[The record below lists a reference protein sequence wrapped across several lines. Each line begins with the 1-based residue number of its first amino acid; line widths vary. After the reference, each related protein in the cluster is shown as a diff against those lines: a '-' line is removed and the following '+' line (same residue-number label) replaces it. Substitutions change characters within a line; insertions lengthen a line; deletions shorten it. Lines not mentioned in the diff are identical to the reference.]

1 MFQIMTP
8 QEAAALVCDGDTIGI
23 NAFLS
28 LANPSR
34 LQDALAARHAES
46 GHPNGLTLYC
56 ASGFGGWDER
66 LCADPYIA
74 AGAVKSIVAGHFM
87 SMPAALRMIS
97 ENKIEGYNMPLGVMA
112 QMQRAAAGRQPGVYT
127 RVGLNLFVDPRL
139 EGPGLNE
146 RSKETWVKLVEVDG
160 EELLFYRAPKF
171 DVAFIR
177 GTAADPNG
185 NITFDK
191 ECVTA
196 DALSL
201 AQATKANGGRV
212 IVQVESLSP
221 VFTRPRNV
229 IVPGVLVDAVVVC
242 PDQHQIIQ
250 TDYNPSLSGDIH
262 VPPTHMDYW
271 MGRLRLSGKRGEQAA
286 NLSHEIIGARAAKE
300 LRAGD
305 VVNIGIGIPETVG
318 PAAARR
324 GLLGSLTLTVESGG
338 IGGLPAPG
346 LAFGAT
352 IGADVITDTSQQFD
366 LRRRRADICFMG
378 GRGRQR
384 RQRQRPRSPRPAGI
398 GTVNITQSTGR
409 IVFCVNFTAGGLRS
423 GGGRKLASCG
433 KGGVQVC
440 QGGAEREPAPTPA
453 ACQRRRCHR
462 EVRLPPG
469 GGARDSRDR
478 VGSTCAATSST
489 ARFRRRGRN
498 GSGRPWKLPCNLSA
512 HLLTLRMERL

>member
-8 QEAAALVCDGDTIGI
+8 QEAAALVRDGDTIGI

-196 DALSL
+196 DCLL
-201 AQATKANGGRV
+201 YT
-212 IVQVESLSP
+212 SP
-221 VFTRPRNV
+221 
-229 IVPGVLVDAVVVC
+229 
-242 PDQHQIIQ
+242 
-250 TDYNPSLSGDIH
+250 
-262 VPPTHMDYW
+262 
-271 MGRLRLSGKRGEQAA
+271 
-286 NLSHEIIGARAAKE
+286 
-300 LRAGD
+300 
-305 VVNIGIGIPETVG
+305 
-318 PAAARR
+318 
-324 GLLGSLTLTVESGG
+324 
-338 IGGLPAPG
+338 
-346 LAFGAT
+346 
-352 IGADVITDTSQQFD
+352 
-366 LRRRRADICFMG
+366 
-378 GRGRQR
+378 
-384 RQRQRPRSPRPAGI
+384 SPR
-398 GTVNITQSTGR
+398 
-409 IVFCVNFTAGGLRS
+409 
-423 GGGRKLASCG
+423 
-433 KGGVQVC
+433 
-440 QGGAEREPAPTPA
+440 
-453 ACQRRRCHR
+453 
-462 EVRLPPG
+462 
-469 GGARDSRDR
+469 D
-478 VGSTCAATSST
+478 
-489 ARFRRRGRN
+489 
-498 GSGRPWKLPCNLSA
+498 
-512 HLLTLRMERL
+512 

>member
-8 QEAAALVCDGDTIGI
+8 QEAAALVRDGDTIGI

-324 GLLGSLTLTVESGG
+324 GLVISRPLAQGAAAFAAAR
-338 IGGLPAPG
+338 APG
-346 LAFGAT
+346 HVCK
-352 IGADVITDTSQQFD
+352 IGLD
-366 LRRRRADICFMG
+366 
-378 GRGRQR
+378 
-384 RQRQRPRSPRPAGI
+384 
-398 GTVNITQSTGR
+398 
-409 IVFCVNFTAGGLRS
+409 
-423 GGGRKLASCG
+423 K
-433 KGGVQVC
+433 
-440 QGGAEREPAPTPA
+440 
-453 ACQRRRCHR
+453 
-462 EVRLPPG
+462 
-469 GGARDSRDR
+469 
-478 VGSTCAATSST
+478 
-489 ARFRRRGRN
+489 
-498 GSGRPWKLPCNLSA
+498 
-512 HLLTLRMERL
+512 

>member
-366 LRRRRADICFMG
+366 FYDGGGLDICFMG
-378 GRGRQR
+378 GFEVGSDGSVNAHRLPG
-384 RQRQRPRSPRPAGI
+384 RPAGI
-398 GTVNITQSTGR
+398 GGFANITQSTGR
-409 IVFCVNFTAGGLRS
+409 IVFCVNFTAGGLEVAVEDGKLRILREGRVRKFVKAVQSVSFSALNARRS
-423 GGGRKLASCG
+423 GQRVLYVTERCVFRLGERGLEICEIAP
-433 KGGVQVC
+433 GVDL
-440 QGGAEREPAPTPA
+440 RRDILDLLDFDA
-453 ACQRRRCHR
+453 A
-462 EVRLPPG
+462 V
-469 GGARDSRDR
+469 
-478 VGSTCAATSST
+478 ATDLKT
-489 ARFRRRGRN
+489 
-498 GSGRPWKLPCNLSA
+498 
-512 HLLTLRMERL
+512 MEIAL